1 MFSLMNN
8 DALLNEPTLGRKFI
22 RDVFVLDVLKSTGN
36 GITLK
41 P

>member
-1 MFSLMNN
+1 MFSLINN
-8 DALLNEPTLGRKFI
+8 DTLFNELKLGRKLI
-22 RDVFVLDVLKSTGN
+22 IDVLALDVLKSTGN

>member
-8 DALLNEPTLGRKFI
+8 DTLINELKLGRKFI
-22 RDVFVLDVLKSTGN
+22 IDIFVLDVLKSTGN